1 LSISAAIAALSGRSV
16 ILVID
21 TSSTMAVI
29 ATIDENGR
37 MSEMSRSS
45 RDPELM
51 ADLRRIAR
59 LNTVTMVAVATGPGS
74 FTGLRK
80 GVSFGLGLA
89 MGLRVP
95 IFPLPTLALQAA
107 RSDQPVTAVSEAGRG
122 RFYYL
127 VPGGKVALG
136 EAADIPTSHQLVGL
150 VTTSSEASLEKAG
163 HRFKPKSALRP
174 FAEAA
179 AELLKTAREV
189 PYGSLKLEYMQSFAA
204 PPK

>member
-1 LSISAAIAALSGRSV
+1 V

-21 TSSTMAVI
+21 TSGTIASV
-29 ATIDENGR
+29 ATIDGAR
-37 MSEMSRSS
+37 WSEEFIPS
-45 RDPELM
+45 RDPELI
-51 ADLRRIAR
+51 AYLRRTAQLETI
-59 LNTVTMVAVATGPGS
+59 TKVAVATGPGS

-89 MGLRVP
+89 IGLRIP
-95 IFPLPTLALQAA
+95 IVPLPTLELQAA
-107 RSDQPVTAVSEAGRG
+107 RSDQPVTAISEAGRG

-127 VPGGKVALG
+127 VPGGEAALG
-136 EAADIPTSHQLVGL
+136 DPAGIPTGHDLVGR
-150 VTTSSEASLEKAG
+150 VTAASEALLKKAG
-163 HRFKPKSALRP
+163 HRFKPESELRH

-204 PPK
+204 PAK